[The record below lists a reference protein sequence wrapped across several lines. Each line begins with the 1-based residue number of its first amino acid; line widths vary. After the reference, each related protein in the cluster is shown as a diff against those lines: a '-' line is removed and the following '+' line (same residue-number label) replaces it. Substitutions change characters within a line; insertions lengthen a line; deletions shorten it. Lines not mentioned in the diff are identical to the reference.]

1 MKLEKKGAKMNDET
15 KQIFQKLESI
25 EQKITPAQTW
35 LSVADLA
42 QYIKSSE
49 SAIRRLVAKN
59 EIPFKRIGSNGKI
72 VFNRRQIDLWL
83 LSGEKHPGKR
93 ARIIFK
99 DLL

>member
-1 MKLEKKGAKMNDET
+1 MEITFKD
-15 KQIFQKLESI
+15 IYSKLESI
-25 EQKITPAQTW
+25 ENRITPPSTW
-35 LSVADLA
+35 LSVTDLA

-49 SAIRRLVAKN
+49 SAIRRLVSKN

-72 VFNRRQIDLWL
+72 LFNRRQIDFWL

-93 ARIIFK
+93 ARMIFQ